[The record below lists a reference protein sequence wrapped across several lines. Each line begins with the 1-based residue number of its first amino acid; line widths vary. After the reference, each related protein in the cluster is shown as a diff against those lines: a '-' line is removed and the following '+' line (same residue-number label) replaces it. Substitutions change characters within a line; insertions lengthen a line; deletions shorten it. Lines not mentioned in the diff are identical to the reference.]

1 MRLARGTVAASTKT
15 RRCSQHCEE
24 QVLHLGNSVVCH
36 SCATALHY
44 CIPFQGP
51 GSPPAPPF
59 QKMGLWPSPDFG
71 KRSSFHR
78 ETFVLQ
84 AKASLGEYQ
93 PRHAAAK
100 AVLQERKKL
109 TDGLAR
115 PALPVPPR
123 GTPREAQQLAAW
135 KQLLA
140 FERYTALTVVLCC
153 SVDQG
158 QDKRGIASCLHCT
171 CCSSTFP

>member
-1 MRLARGTVAASTKT
+1 MQPVLTGAGLASRQQRWVPGRAKAFDW
-15 RRCSQHCEE
+15 R
-24 QVLHLGNSVVCH
+24 
-36 SCATALHY
+36 
-44 CIPFQGP
+44 IPFHGP
-51 GSPPAPPF
+51 RSRPTPSLLKRDYGPVRSLGSYVF
-59 QKMGLWPSPDFG
+59 SDQEK
-71 KRSSFHR
+71 
-78 ETFVLQ
+78 FVLQ

-171 CCSSTFP
+171 CCSSRFRRQGGCINPSAMP